1 MVNGSIS
8 CLPLCHVSYAMS
20 QSRLKNWQTSHLILL
35 MGLLSGNVQS
45 AVQSMDK
52 EDVLTIVFLI
62 SLSLALLTGYVL
74 GLYRG

>member
-1 MVNGSIS
+1 
-8 CLPLCHVSYAMS
+8 
-20 QSRLKNWQTSHLILL
+20 

-52 EDVLTIVFLI
+52 ENVTLAVLGIILI
-62 SLSLALLTGYVL
+62 LAVLSGYVA

>member
-1 MVNGSIS
+1 
-8 CLPLCHVSYAMS
+8 
-20 QSRLKNWQTSHLILL
+20 